1 MTCML
6 ISAITTAYLEWKGE
20 GEGEWK
26 RVRAGQ
32 LTIYISYRI
41 MQPRIVS
48 PRPLF
53 WYADNLNTE
62 NIWKC
67 THLWRGACDQTVDF
81 LSTMEDPRNSITGT
95 DVCVHICEE
104 GHVKIR
110 WHLQRHIESFVHMTC
125 MLISA
130 ITTAYLE
137 WKGEGEGEWKRVRAG
152 QLTIYISYR
161 IMQPR
166 IVSPR
171 PLFLVCGQ
179 SEYMKHM

>member
-53 WYADNLNTE
+53 CYADNLNTW
-62 NIWKC
+62 NICKCTHLWTGACDQTVGFLPTMEKPRSSNYKSLADNLSKLNICMC
-67 THLWRGACDQTVDF
+67 THLWRGSCDRTAELGPLLMGPGSSLGCPGFLQTKCDDTSLV
-81 LSTMEDPRNSITGT
+81 
-95 DVCVHICEE
+95 
-104 GHVKIR
+104 
-110 WHLQRHIESFVHMTC
+110 
-125 MLISA
+125 SA
-130 ITTAYLE
+130 PENATTNIDN
-137 WKGEGEGEWKRVRAG
+137 G
-152 QLTIYISYR
+152 
-161 IMQPR
+161 
-166 IVSPR
+166 
-171 PLFLVCGQ
+171 LF
-179 SEYMKHM
+179 KPI